1 MKVKRTR
8 LRRPCWEEENEPCAS
23 NLISALLF
31 CPCRAWTEVVQGLI
45 LVTEL
50 ASPGATPEPSS
61 ACRGLLQGHQ
71 PREGTTAHTALGR
84 RGSVRAYGEA
94 KRPAGALAV
103 SVGPGGRCE
112 DRLAPGFIRVYTTP
126 ALAHL
131 PGFQTLWEHSLWRH
145 AFPFPSAL
153 QRWGAACLQ
162 LLADARGKCGWLC
175 PLHPWSGANVCEE
188 LTSHLGYRAHQGD
201 RDTAPLVWILGILTS
216 GLGGPLQ
223 LWLSFLLSWPPCLPP
238 GRQLC

>member
-31 CPCRAWTEVVQGLI
+31 CPCRAWPQVVQGLI

-131 PGFQTLWEHSLWRH
+131 PGFQTPWEHSLWRH
-145 AFPFPSAL
+145 TFPFPSAL

-162 LLADARGKCGWLC
+162 LLADARV
-175 PLHPWSGANVCEE
+175 NVVGSVPS
-188 LTSHLGYRAHQGD
+188 T
-201 RDTAPLVWILGILTS
+201 P
-216 GLGGPLQ
+216 GLGQMSVRSSPLILATELIRVIGTQ
-223 LWLSFLLSWPPCLPP
+223 PPLSGSWAS
-238 GRQLC
+238 